1 MSSITNYFRLTHQP
15 WDNNTRVTFTL
26 YPYETANLLPVYI
39 NNIWVDFDNF
49 YGWVDSYAVPLL
61 ACQLEINIWR
71 KTVITGRDPTFELLS
86 VNFINFYDTD
96 LRVTGITLNQNQS
109 LVMDVR
115 PMYSYYFTVDSNNH
129 SIRQHVLNTTCR
141 YSFSWYIQ
149 YSPLA
154 SQGASTLMSL
164 FDDRKSIPDF
174 ASF

>member
-1 MSSITNYFRLTHQP
+1 MSSITKTFYLGHQP
-15 WDNNTRVTFTL
+15 WNNNTRVTFTL

-39 NNIWVDFDNF
+39 NNIWVDFWMF
-49 YGWVDSYAVPLL
+49 YGWVDGKAVPLL
-61 ACQLEINIWR
+61 TSSLEINIWR
-71 KTVITGRDPTFELLS
+71 KTDISGRDPTFELLS

-96 LRVTGITLNQNQS
+96 LRVKGITLNQNQS
-109 LVMDVR
+109 IVMDVR
-115 PMYSYYFTVDSNNH
+115 PMYSYYFTVESNKTICQN
-129 SIRQHVLNTTCR
+129 VLDTTCR
-141 YSFSWYIQ
+141 YSFSWYVQ